1 MSLNSR
7 LSSLISSDSSSHA
20 HSQAQ
25 TRSSEQDGFADT
37 LFKPGSIRQNTVSR
51 AMEANIEEDLEARRP
66 PYWHV
71 SAYADLSPTTTD
83 LSLEHAGWRHRRN
96 QWGYCYALARYCKNE
111 AARRSP
117 FSTKI
122 YKLVEFICHNFS
134 TRGAAARSL
143 RRVRRCYAGIVPWYS
158 SFLRFL

>member
-96 QWGYCYALARYCKNE
+96 QWGYCHALARYCK
-111 AARRSP
+111 
-117 FSTKI
+117 K
-122 YKLVEFICHNFS
+122 
-134 TRGAAARSL
+134 RGSKEIPIFHQNIQACRIHMPQFFDKRGCGEVFTAGLALLCWDRSL
-143 RRVRRCYAGIVPWYS
+143 VQ
-158 SFLRFL
+158 